1 MKTPSHIYSDRDRE
15 RNNPRT
21 ALIVLALIAL
31 LTGTIRY
38 RLLDVPLERDE
49 GGFAYMA
56 QLILHGI
63 SPYAE
68 AYDYKPPG
76 LYFLYAL
83 SITIFGSKV
92 EAVHL
97 LLLIFS
103 AGTSIMLFWLV
114 KKWSDTTGGT
124 IASILSIFLLASP
137 SVLGFAAHAT
147 HFVMFWAIMG
157 YLLLEIGLER
167 RNYSIVLASG
177 ISFGL
182 SFLMKQSGFLFLF
195 PALFFILA
203 NTKGGRFRES
213 IKGAGFMLVGFII
226 PLVGIALW
234 LMGIGALK
242 GFIYWNIQYP
252 WLVAQ
257 GSGTNDFFSRIGRN
271 GLLAAGNFLPVWII
285 GLVSLIY
292 LVSRKG
298 GIRANRKIL
307 IFILFSTGAVSI
319 GYETRSH
326 YFVLLIPAL
335 AAAVGIVASNI
346 SKSIKSGF
354 KRKAVLGIPLAI
366 ALVGMIEERD
376 YFFFDEPEAISRSIY
391 YPNLFADAEKVSG
404 FIRSRSNDSD
414 RVAILGSEPE
424 ILFLSQR
431 RSATRYI
438 FTDFINMKHE
448 LGGQMQ
454 KEMIREIDSVKPA
467 VIVMINQ
474 PFSWGALPIGS
485 WPLLRWILGYL
496 ENNYEIVGTVTQR
509 SVNSSA
515 FRWDQES
522 RDDPQAMASSIII
535 FRRVERTAMPV
546 DSLP

>member
-1 MKTPSHIYSDRDRE
+1 MKTSMDKSSKTQIKNSKEQTWLIYIL
-15 RNNPRT
+15 
-21 ALIVLALIAL
+21 LIVLFTIAV
-31 LTGTIRY
+31 RY
-38 RLLDVPLERDE
+38 RLIDIPLERDE
-49 GGFAYMA
+49 RGFAYCA

-63 SPYAE
+63 PPYTE
-68 AYDYKPPG
+68 AYDYNPPG
-76 LYFLYAL
+76 LYFLYA
-83 SITIFGSKV
+83 SAITIFGSNV

-114 KKWSDTTGGT
+114 KKWSNTTGGA
-124 IASILSIFLLASP
+124 IASILSIFLLASS

-147 HFVMFWAIMG
+147 HFVMFWAMMG

-167 RNYSIVLASG
+167 RNNLIVLASG

-203 NTKGGRFRES
+203 NTKGVKFKGS
-213 IKGAGFMLVGFII
+213 IKSTGFMLAGFII
-226 PLVGIALW
+226 PLGGIAFW
-234 LMGIGALK
+234 LMSIGALK

-252 WLVAQ
+252 WLIAQ
-257 GSGTNDFFSRIGRN
+257 GSGTNDYFLRIGRN
-271 GLLAAGNFLPVWII
+271 GLQAAGNFLPVWIT

-292 LVSRKG
+292 LVSRKS
-298 GIRANRKIL
+298 GIGANKKIL
-307 IFILFSTGAVSI
+307 IFIIFSLGAVSI

-335 AAAVGIVASNI
+335 AAAIGIATSDI
-346 SKSIKSGF
+346 SKSVKSGF
-354 KRKAVLGIPLAI
+354 GRKAIIGIPIAI
-366 ALVGMIEERD
+366 ALFGAIEERD
-376 YFFFDEPEAISRSIY
+376 YFFFDKPEAISRSIY
-391 YPNLFADAEKVSG
+391 YPNLFADAEIVSE
-404 FIRSRSNDSD
+404 FIRSRSDDSD

-448 LGGQMQ
+448 LGGLMQ

-467 VIVMINQ
+467 IIVMINQ
-474 PFSWGALPIGS
+474 PFSWGALPSGS
-485 WPLLRWILGYL
+485 WPLLRWIKGYL

-509 SVNSSA
+509 SVNSSV

-522 RDDPQAMASSIII
+522 RDDHGALASSIII
-535 FRRVERTAMPV
+535 FQRIRSDFESKP
-546 DSLP
+546 

>member
-1 MKTPSHIYSDRDRE
+1 MKISTDKSSKTKIKNSKGQPWLIYIV
-15 RNNPRT
+15 
-21 ALIVLALIAL
+21 LIVLFTIAV
-31 LTGTIRY
+31 RY
-38 RLLDVPLERDE
+38 RLIDIPLERDE
-49 GGFAYMA
+49 GGFAYCA
-56 QLILHGI
+56 QLIQQGI
-63 SPYAE
+63 PPYTE
-68 AYDYKPPG
+68 VYDYKPPG
-76 LYFLYAL
+76 LYFLYA
-83 SITIFGSKV
+83 SAITIFGSNV

-114 KKWSDTTGGT
+114 KKWSDTTGGA

-147 HFVMFWAIMG
+147 HFVMFWAMMG

-167 RNYSIVLASG
+167 RNNLIVLASG

-182 SFLMKQSGFLFLF
+182 SFLMKQSGLLFLF
-195 PALFFILA
+195 PAIFFILGMA
-203 NTKGGRFRES
+203 KGGRFKDYGKS
-213 IKGAGFMLVGFII
+213 AGFMFAGFII
-226 PLVGIALW
+226 PLVGVALW
-234 LMGIGALK
+234 LMSIGALK

-271 GLLAAGNFLPVWII
+271 GLQAAGNFLPLWIT

-292 LVSRKG
+292 LVSGKS
-298 GIRANRKIL
+298 GIWVNKKIL
-307 IFILFSTGAVSI
+307 IFIIFSLGAVSI

-326 YFVLLIPAL
+326 YFVLIIPAL
-335 AAAVGIVASNI
+335 AAAIGIVASDI
-346 SKSIKSGF
+346 SKSLKSGF
-354 KRKAVLGIPLAI
+354 GRKAIIGIPIAI

-376 YFFFDEPEAISRSIY
+376 YFFFDQPEVISRSIY
-391 YPNLFADAEKVSG
+391 YPNLFADAEKVSE
-404 FIRSRSNDSD
+404 FIRSRSDDSD

-467 VIVMINQ
+467 IIVMINQ
-474 PFSWGALPIGS
+474 PFSWGALPSGS
-485 WPLLRWILGYL
+485 WPLLRWIRGYL
-496 ENNYEIVGTVTQR
+496 ENNYEIVGTVTQL
-509 SVNSSA
+509 SMNSSV
-515 FRWDQES
+515 FRWDQKS
-522 RDDPQAMASSIII
+522 RDDTEALASSIII
-535 FRRVERTAMPV
+535 FQRTRSDV
-546 DSLP
+546 GSKR

>member
-1 MKTPSHIYSDRDRE
+1 MKISTDKTGKAKVKISKGQPWLIYIM
-15 RNNPRT
+15 
-21 ALIVLALIAL
+21 LIVFLAIAV
-31 LTGTIRY
+31 RY
-38 RLLDVPLERDE
+38 RLIDIPLERDE
-49 GGFAYMA
+49 GGFAYCA

-63 SPYAE
+63 PPYTE

-76 LYFLYAL
+76 LYFLYAS
-83 SITIFGSKV
+83 SISILGSEV
-92 EAVHL
+92 QAVHL

-114 KKWSDTTGGT
+114 KKWSDTAGGT

-157 YLLLEIGLER
+157 YLLLEIGLQR

-182 SFLMKQSGFLFLF
+182 SFLMKQSGILFLF
-195 PALFFILA
+195 PAFIFILA
-203 NTKGGRFRES
+203 TTKGGEFKES
-213 IKGAGFMLVGFII
+213 IKSAGFMLAGFII
-226 PLVGIALW
+226 PLGGIALW

-257 GSGTNDFFSRIGRN
+257 GSGTNDFFYRIGRN
-271 GLLAAGNFLPVWII
+271 GLQAAGNFLPVWIT

-292 LVSRKG
+292 LVSRKS
-298 GIRANRKIL
+298 GIGANKKIL
-307 IFILFSTGAVSI
+307 IFIIFSLGAVSI

-335 AAAVGIVASNI
+335 AATIGIAASNI
-346 SKSIKSGF
+346 SKNVKSGF
-354 KRKAVLGIPLAI
+354 GRKAIIGIPIAI
-366 ALVGMIEERD
+366 ALFGMIEERD
-376 YFFFDEPEAISRSIY
+376 YFFFDKPEVISRSIY
-391 YPNLFADAEKVSG
+391 YPNLFADAEKASE
-404 FIRSRSNDSD
+404 FIRSRSDDSD

-438 FTDFINMKHE
+438 FSDFINMKHE
-448 LGGQMQ
+448 LGGRMQ

-467 VIVMINQ
+467 IIVMINQ
-474 PFSWGALPIGS
+474 PFSWGALPSGS
-485 WPLLRWILGYL
+485 WPLLRWMRGYL
-496 ENNYEIVGTVTQR
+496 ENKYEIVGTVTQH
-509 SVNSSA
+509 SVNSSV

-522 RDDPQAMASSIII
+522 RDDPGALASSIII
-535 FRRVERTAMPV
+535 FQRIRSDIESKP
-546 DSLP
+546 